1 MAESSFPWTDAT
13 GDGGSY
19 AHNVLDN
26 YFEKLF
32 TTDLAA
38 TEGVLLGDGA
48 ELACAGAATPVV
60 VQEGSA
66 VVKGKFYISTADT
79 NVAVATPSAGHTR
92 KDRIVLR
99 ANFTAMTIRI
109 TKISAA
115 EDADFPA
122 ITQTDGTTWD
132 LPLCK
137 LTITD
142 AAVITVV
149 DERTFCHFGTAVNT
163 AMIDALAVT
172 SAKLAADSV
181 ITTKILDANVT
192 HAKLAAN
199 AVETDNITAAN
210 VTHACLAN
218 DAVETH
224 NIKAA
229 NVTVDSLAAAMAG
242 TGLAG
247 GAGSALSVNVDGST
261 IEINTDALR
270 VKDAGITLAKLA
282 AAIYSE
288 GAFVWH
294 YAGAASTGALTFEQV
309 APFAV
314 TLTGGYIIAA
324 TAPAGAAMIWDV
336 HSGAGAGT
344 TVFTTQG
351 NRPTLADGSA
361 GPTAVAAPDVTAIG
375 AGTRL
380 VAAID
385 QIGSGTAGS
394 NITLVMAFKKALV

>member
-1 MAESSFPWTDAT
+1 MCAETSFPWTDAT

-32 TTDLAA
+32 ITDLAA

-79 NVAVATPSAGHTR
+79 NVAVASPSAGHTR

-99 ANFTAMTIRI
+99 SNFTAMTIRI
-109 TKISAA
+109 TKIAAA

-142 AAVITVV
+142 AGVITVV

-172 SAKLAADSV
+172 EVKIGALAV
-181 ITTKILDANVT
+181 TEGKIGALAVT
-192 HAKLAAN
+192 AGKIGAN
-199 AVETDNITAAN
+199 AVTTAKILAAN
-210 VTHACLAN
+210 VTA
-218 DAVETH
+218 
-224 NIKAA
+224 
-229 NVTVDSLAAAMAG
+229 DSLAAAIAG
-242 TGLAG
+242 DGLAG

-261 IEINTDALR
+261 IEINADALR

-282 AAIYSE
+282 AAVYSE

-294 YAGAASTGALTFEQV
+294 FAGTAATGALTFEQV
-309 APFAV
+309 APFAL
-314 TLTGGYIIAA
+314 TLTGGYIIANIAPTGA
-324 TAPAGAAMIWDV
+324 TMIWDM
-336 HSGAGAGT
+336 HSGAAGGT
-344 TVFTTQG
+344 TVFTTQA
-351 NRPTLADGSA
+351 NRPTLAAGA
-361 GPTAVAAPDVTAIG
+361 TGPTAVVAPDVTAIG

-380 VAAID
+380 VAYID
-385 QIGSGTAGS
+385 QVGSTIAGS
-394 NITLVMAFKKALV
+394 SITLVMAFKKALV